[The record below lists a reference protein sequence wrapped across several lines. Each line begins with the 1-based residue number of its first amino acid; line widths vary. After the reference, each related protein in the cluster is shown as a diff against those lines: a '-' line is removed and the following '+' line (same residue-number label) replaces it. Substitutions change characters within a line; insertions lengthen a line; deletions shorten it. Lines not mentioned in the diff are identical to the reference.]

1 MFFLILLM
9 LFQPLPANARDT
21 VVVDDAFVCMDA
33 TTKAEERYQIQ
44 KYLLTSISTVETG
57 KWNSKTQQKMAWPW
71 TINVRGK
78 GHYYKTKEAA
88 IAAAKAFRKRG
99 IKSFDV
105 GCMQINMKFHG
116 HEFASLEE
124 AFDPQS
130 NVEYAAR
137 FLKRLYDRRQDWMKA
152 ATDYH
157 SKKPRKARVYH
168 KKLLAALETAKKG
181 HAVYTTLYAAAA
193 VPEPVKQKRNWLSR
207 LLWGDDESE
216 KQEVKLSLRS

>member
-1 MFFLILLM
+1 ME
-9 LFQPLPANARDT
+9 QQNS
-21 VVVDDAFVCMDA
+21 
-33 TTKAEERYQIQ
+33 AENE
-44 KYLLTSISTVETG
+44 
-57 KWNSKTQQKMAWPW
+57 AWPW

-88 IAAAKAFRKRG
+88 VAAAKAFRKRG

-124 AFDPQS
+124 AFDPQT

-157 SKKPRKARVYH
+157 SKNREKLGFTTKTAGSPRNRQ
-168 KKLLAALETAKKG
+168 KG